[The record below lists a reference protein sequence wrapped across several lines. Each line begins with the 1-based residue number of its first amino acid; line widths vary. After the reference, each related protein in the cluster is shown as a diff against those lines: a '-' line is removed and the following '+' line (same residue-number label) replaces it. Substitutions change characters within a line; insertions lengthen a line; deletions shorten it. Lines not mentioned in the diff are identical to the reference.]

1 MLGSLASG
9 RPLTA
14 GQGAAA
20 ILAFYRQSMP
30 LEGWTLR
37 EALDIHP
44 IAVGEAGAQVWQ
56 GRGQTVR
63 IEVYALLN
71 HLVLRLYRGQ
81 VLLAPSFR
89 STTLILA
96 HVIPSPP
103 GSRPA
108 IGQEDA
114 LLRTFGLVGPQVFS
128 ATQTLGVLAS
138 DPSRLAWV
146 GSFRS
151 VPICPN
157 YLPGYPGTPVVCH
170 LAPVFDI
177 IDATTGAFIASGSP

>member
-1 MLGSLASG
+1 VLASFLSG

-20 ILAFYRQSMP
+20 ILAFYRQTMP
-30 LEGWTLR
+30 EEGWTLR

-56 GRGQTVR
+56 GRAQTVR
-63 IEVYALLN
+63 IQVYAELN
-71 HLVLRLYRGQ
+71 ELVLRLYRGP
-81 VLLAPSFR
+81 VLLAHSFR

-96 HVIPSPP
+96 HVNPAPF
-103 GSRPA
+103 GARPA
-108 IGQEDA
+108 IGQEDS
-114 LLRTFGLVGPQVFS
+114 LLRRFGLAGPQVFS
-128 ATQTLGVLAS
+128 VTQTFGVLAS
-138 DPSRLAWV
+138 DPSRPAWV

-151 VPICPN
+151 LPICPN
-157 YLPGYPGTPVVCH
+157 YVPGYSGTVVCH
-170 LAPVFDI
+170 LQPVFDI